1 MSYTLPNRIHKKRLL
16 SEINVT
22 PFVDVMLVLLIIF
35 MVTAPFIEHGISVQL
50 PETSSASIEK
60 KEKALTLKIFESQ
73 EIYLEKNRFS
83 LESLTSEMEKAYK
96 DRHNKEIFVHAD
108 ARLSYGYVAKVISA
122 LQKAGIEKIGLVTS
136 PLKK

>member
-1 MSYTLPNRIHKKRLL
+1 MSYTLPSRAHKKRLL

-35 MVTAPFIEHGISVQL
+35 MITAPFIEQGISVQL
-50 PETSSASIEK
+50 PEATSTAIEK
-60 KEKALTLKIFESQ
+60 KEKAVTLKIFQSE
-73 EIYLEKNRFS
+73 EIYVEKDKFS
-83 LESLTSEMEKAYK
+83 LENLTPEMEKAFK
-96 DRHNKEIFVHAD
+96 QKHNKEIIVHAD

-122 LQKAGIEKIGLVTS
+122 LQKAGIEKIGLVTT